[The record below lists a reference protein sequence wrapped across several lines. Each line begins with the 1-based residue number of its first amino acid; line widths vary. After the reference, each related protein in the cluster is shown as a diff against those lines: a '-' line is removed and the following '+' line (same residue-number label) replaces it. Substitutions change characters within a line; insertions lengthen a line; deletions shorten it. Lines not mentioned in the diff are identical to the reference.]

1 MKICVLNDPEWGG
14 FTPDSYLVGYDWEL
28 RDLHK
33 AKVVMELRDLVHEG
47 YDLFMNP
54 CDGAWD
60 EDRPGVEVIQA
71 LEKFNVPFTGAASDF
86 FEPTRD
92 MMKRVCNF
100 YGIQAPA
107 GIFVEDIN
115 KIDHDLV
122 GLRFP
127 LLVKHPN
134 SYASVGLTKES
145 KVDNADQL
153 RFQIERMINLFG
165 GALVEEFIEGREF
178 SVLIQENPDDPAN
191 PIAYGPV
198 EFRFPV
204 GESFKH
210 ENLKWI
216 SYEQMK
222 CIPVDQP
229 DLIERLQDMSRKM
242 FLGLNGSGY
251 GRCDIRMSADGELF
265 MLEINPNAGMFYP
278 PDEPGTADH
287 ILKFDP
293 RGHKFFVE
301 NLFKVALAR
310 HARRQTKYEVRF
322 DLREGFGTFAT
333 QPVLAGEIIISFE
346 GQPRTLISKSHVLK
360 NWSLPDQELFFRNA
374 YPLTDEIYVM
384 WERDCS
390 QWKPLNHACDPN
402 AWFEGLNIIARRDIQ
417 PGEQIT
423 LDYAMLYGD
432 EMPLFECHCDSPT
445 CRGIIRGTDY
455 RESFIK
461 HYGDHLSSYI
471 LEKRVQIAD

>member
-14 FTPDSYLVGYDWEL
+14 FTPDSYLVDYDWEM

-33 AKVVMELRDLVHEG
+33 ATVVMELRDLVHQG

-60 EDRPGVEVIQA
+60 EDRPGIEVVQA
-71 LEKFNVPFTGAASDF
+71 LERFNVPFTGADSAF

-100 YGIQAPA
+100 YGIQTPA
-107 GIFVEDIN
+107 GVFIEDV
-115 KIDHDLV
+115 KSIDQLLA

-127 LLVKHPN
+127 LMVKHPN

-145 KVDNADQL
+145 KVNSTDQL
-153 RFQIERMINLFG
+153 KTQIERMVTRFG

-178 SVLIQENPDDPAN
+178 SCLISENPDNPAE

-198 EFRFPV
+198 EFRFPP

-210 ENLKWI
+210 ELIKWI
-216 SYEQMK
+216 NYNDMK

-229 DLIERLQDMSRKM
+229 ELITRLQDMSRKM
-242 FLGLNGSGY
+242 FLGLNGTGY
-251 GRCDIRMSADGELF
+251 GRCDVRMSSEGELF
-265 MLEINPNAGMFYP
+265 MLEINPNGAVFYP

-287 ILKFDP
+287 ILNYDP
-293 RGHKFFVE
+293 RGHKYFVDT
-301 NLFKVALAR
+301 LFRAAIAH
-310 HARRQTKYEVRF
+310 HARRQTKWAVRF
-322 DLREGFGTFAT
+322 DLRDGFGTFAT
-333 QPVLAGEIIISFE
+333 QPVHAGEIVISFE
-346 GQPRTLISKSHVLK
+346 GQPHTLMSKSFAK
-360 NWSLPDQELFFRNA
+360 NNLTDLDQEIFFRHA
-374 YPLTDEIYVM
+374 YPLTDEIYVT
-384 WERDCS
+384 WEKDCS

-402 AWFEGLNIIARRDIQ
+402 TWFDGLNVVARHDIQ

-423 LDYAMLYGD
+423 IDYAMMFGD

-455 RESFIK
+455 LEPFVKR
-461 HYGDHLSSYI
+461 YGDHISPYVNGKR
-471 LEKRVQIAD
+471 EKITY